1 METVFF
7 DASVLFKAAV
17 TRFVLGAALGGE
29 YRPVWSEAVVDE
41 ARRNLLA
48 SGRLSALAALEQNL
62 ALIRDPILQPADSE
76 AEAALV
82 RTDAKDR
89 HVMAAA
95 SNGGATFLL
104 TDNTKDFD
112 PDEARS
118 SGRIVVSPDQFATSI
133 ALRSPYAL
141 LRHVQRVP

>member
-29 YRPVWSEAVVDE
+29 YRPAWSVAVVDE

-62 ALIRDPILQPADSE
+62 ALIRDPILQPATLRQRQRLYE
-76 AEAALV
+76 
-82 RTDAKDR
+82 RTR
-89 HVMAAA
+89 RI
-95 SNGGATFLL
+95 AT
-104 TDNTKDFD
+104 
-112 PDEARS
+112 
-118 SGRIVVSPDQFATSI
+118 
-133 ALRSPYAL
+133 
-141 LRHVQRVP
+141 